1 MILINFKYLKILSIG
16 RVYGQGMLKNELEQ
30 FVIDYPK
37 GDLNKAANEL
47 LAVVRKNE
55 LQQLSEPLLT
65 MENQLSDSSKV
76 TNIVLEDKERIKKLF
91 SYNSKAEHYFMLI
104 IDKAV
109 DINKVKFNSIN
120 YNLDFYIQK
129 DYTTENEEFNKF
141 FNSVIVKKF
150 ANEKEAMDYYTAIK
164 SQIDKLVENADKD
177 DYQFFVISA
186 ENFTSFNAE
195 KAIREYLLFFKEN
208 YLK

>member
-1 MILINFKYLKILSIG
+1 
-16 RVYGQGMLKNELEQ
+16 V
-30 FVIDYPK
+30 
-37 GDLNKAANEL
+37 
-47 LAVVRKNE
+47 
-55 LQQLSEPLLT
+55 
-65 MENQLSDSSKV
+65 
-76 TNIVLEDKERIKKLF
+76 
-91 SYNSKAEHYFMLI
+91 LI
-104 IDKAV
+104 IDKAI

-150 ANEKEAMDYYTAIK
+150 ADEKEAMEYYTSIK

-177 DYQFFVISA
+177 DYQFFVIST
-186 ENFTSFNAE
+186 ENFNSFNAE